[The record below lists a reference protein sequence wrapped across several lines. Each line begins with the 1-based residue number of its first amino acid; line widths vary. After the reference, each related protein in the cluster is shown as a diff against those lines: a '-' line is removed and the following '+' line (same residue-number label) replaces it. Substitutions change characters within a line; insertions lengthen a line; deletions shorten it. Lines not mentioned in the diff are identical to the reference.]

1 MKFFFIIIIFL
12 KQLNLNIKCNFLFQI
27 ETLSFDNYIIWTDI
41 SHQKIMKNSLYKSI
55 YTTIEIG
62 TPIQKIPL
70 FINIREYIFEITSF
84 SPNNSVYYHNLYNLT
99 SIFDKYDFFKENESS
114 SFKTDG
120 CVKSNNML
128 SDHIYDCFSYDT
140 INLKD
145 KLGINLEIKNMEFNM
160 VKDKEENITGVLGLG
175 LFDKTGDI
183 NKSFLKILKQKDV
196 IKEYNWY
203 FLFNSWNDTS
213 GKLMIGSLPHE
224 DYPDIFSKD
233 DLIYTYIP
241 NQDFSSYNNKYK
253 ILFNEIYINSINK
266 SIEINLFDIDAEFNF
281 DSSVIIAPKE
291 FETELRKKFMKNF
304 EIKEKCFKDSIKQRD
319 YYTDLIF
326 YYCDINLKNELYDI
340 FPFIKFISKDLN
352 YIFEISKNELYRI
365 EGEHIYLN
373 ILFDYGKKYW
383 ILGKQFSLKYQFV
396 FDQDSNKIG
405 FYKNKNQKIYI
416 NDNKNY
422 YNKKIQIFLI
432 IVLSFCLV
440 FIGFYSGKK
449 IYQIKRKIRAN
460 ELNDNYEYINENN
473 SHNNNFKEI
482 INNNNLN
489 ERNTTIEMRI
499 KL

>member
-1 MKFFFIIIIFL
+1 
-12 KQLNLNIKCNFLFQI
+12 
-27 ETLSFDNYIIWTDI
+27 
-41 SHQKIMKNSLYKSI
+41 
-55 YTTIEIG
+55 
-62 TPIQKIPL
+62 
-70 FINIREYIFEITSF
+70 
-84 SPNNSVYYHNLYNLT
+84 
-99 SIFDKYDFFKENESS
+99 
-114 SFKTDG
+114 
-120 CVKSNNML
+120 
-128 SDHIYDCFSYDT
+128 
-140 INLKD
+140 
-145 KLGINLEIKNMEFNM
+145 
-160 VKDKEENITGVLGLG
+160 
-175 LFDKTGDI
+175 
-183 NKSFLKILKQKDV
+183 
-196 IKEYNWY
+196 
-203 FLFNSWNDTS
+203 
-213 GKLMIGSLPHE
+213 
-224 DYPDIFSKD
+224 
-233 DLIYTYIP
+233 
-241 NQDFSSYNNKYK
+241 
-253 ILFNEIYINSINK
+253 
-266 SIEINLFDIDAEFNF
+266 
-281 DSSVIIAPKE
+281 
-291 FETELRKKFMKNF
+291 MKNF

-460 ELNDNYEYINENN
+460 ELNDN
-473 SHNNNFKEI
+473 
-482 INNNNLN
+482 
-489 ERNTTIEMRI
+489 
-499 KL
+499 